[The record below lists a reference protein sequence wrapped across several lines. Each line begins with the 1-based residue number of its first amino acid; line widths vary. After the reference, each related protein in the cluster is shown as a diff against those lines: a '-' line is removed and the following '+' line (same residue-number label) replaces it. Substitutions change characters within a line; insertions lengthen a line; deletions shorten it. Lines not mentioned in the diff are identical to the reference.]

1 MTWETEL
8 IIAITGI
15 GISSFIALV
24 GLYLN
29 YLALRQSNRIA
40 VSTKLAEA
48 SKLLS
53 DELIALVRSYQAYKA
68 ELRDT
73 EERPD
78 TSDEKVQNKIASLKL
93 LIKNSLERQNEIDA
107 ETVEIQSMFSQ
118 LDKVN
123 PGSVDAKIAVSN
135 RMQAKALGAMQYISS
150 LQSQKPND
158 QIQPTTAR
166 DD

>member
-1 MTWETEL
+1 LETEL

-68 ELRDT
+68 ELKET
-73 EERPD
+73 EARPD
-78 TSDEKVQNKIASLKL
+78 TSDDKVQKKIASLKL
-93 LIKNSLERQNEIDA
+93 LINNSLKRQNEIDA

-118 LDKVN
+118 LNKVD
-123 PGSVDAKIAVSN
+123 PGNVDAKIAVSY
-135 RMQAKALGAMQYISS
+135 RMQAKALGTMQYISS
-150 LQSQKPND
+150 LQSQKPKN
-158 QIQPTTAR
+158 QIQTTTTHG
-166 DD
+166 D